1 MRVTNLVEGLMEG
14 VESYVHR
21 ASPTVVA
28 GLGFVVGMLH
38 TLSGPDHLAALA
50 PLVVGK
56 RRSPVKAFGLG
67 ALWGSGHAVGQ
78 LIIGTICIAINFGIL
93 HGSVASKL
101 QELSPL
107 LVGGALVVLGATGIR
122 EAWKY
127 QLSDQTAD
135 YGAASKGGNTRATFA
150 TGVLHGLSPDAILFV
165 APALALPRLAGV
177 FHVAGVVIGTLCSMG
192 CVTLFLG
199 LLSKR
204 TPRLDL
210 LSGWASSLAFLL
222 GVSILSAEM
231 GVLLLPGH

>member
-14 VESYVHR
+14 VESYVQV

-38 TLSGPDHLAALA
+38 TLAGPDHLAALA

-78 LIIGTICIAINFGIL
+78 LIIGAVCIAINFGIL
-93 HGSVASKL
+93 HGSVASRL

-107 LVGGALVVLGATGIR
+107 LVGGALVVLGLTGIR

-127 QLSDQTAD
+127 QLGDQTVD
-135 YGAASKGGNTRATFA
+135 YGADSKGGFKRTFA

-177 FHVAGVVIGTLCSMG
+177 FHVAGVVLGTLLSMG
-192 CVTLFLG
+192 GVTFCLG
-199 LLSKR
+199 MLSRR
-204 TPRLDL
+204 TPRLEI
-210 LSGWASSLAFLL
+210 LSGWASSLALLL